1 MKTLELRLLVENL
14 VKIGTMYQEKCS
26 GRSFEIAKQRRES
39 PIQGVAEPLIA
50 FCFMGGLLAFT
61 HKGIQ
66 HVY

>member
-1 MKTLELRLLVENL
+1 
-14 VKIGTMYQEKCS
+14 MYQEKCS